1 MSVRPYT
8 GPRLRRRD
16 DLEKFYRFVWNDP
29 ARPHSLWIR
38 KGKANRN
45 IPVHTVD
52 EAVAETRRWLDE
64 GWEVYFAPSAFTSP
78 ENRIAA
84 NVASVPGFWFDID
97 VGPEKAAEGK
107 GYATTE
113 EAETAL
119 AEFCAETGIPKPNVV
134 VPSGGGGFHVY
145 WILKEPLDPETW
157 KAYAL
162 KLKEV
167 TKKWRS

>member
-1 MSVRPYT
+1 MPKRPYT
-8 GPRLRRRD
+8 GPRIRRRD
-16 DLEKFYRFVWNDP
+16 DLERFFGFVWKYP
-29 ARPHSLWIR
+29 AKPHFLWIR

-45 IPVHTVD
+45 IPVHSVD

-64 GWEVYFAPSAFTSP
+64 GWEVYFAPSAFRSHD
-78 ENRIAA
+78 NRKAA
-84 NVASVPGFWFDID
+84 NIDSVPGFWFDID
-97 VGPEKAAEGK
+97 VGPEKAAQGK

-119 AEFCAETGIPKPNVV
+119 AEFCDETGVPRPNLI

-145 WILKEPLDPETW
+145 WILNEPLDPETW

-162 KLKEV
+162 KLEEV